1 MDKINFNKAEYLYN
15 VAVSSEVY
23 PDNPDDISL
32 HILNMLAEIREL
44 GYDEFQHFSDIQ
56 LRKIKDPAIMK
67 VLYKYYKEMDLFT
80 RDSIIY
86 KIDPKKIPDILQI
99 AKEEFLRLSPTDKLI
114 LNGFQTTMSK
124 GSFNNEYTNSM
135 FSLVEIGENYFAL
148 SKVRKQLCKNSPLKM
163 IQLLNRYEKS
173 VLIIEVIR
181 DYNYLLFSNEVTQ
194 KLNGLINITQTE
206 LNAII
211 SMSNNHDLSATTYEY
226 YKKICSVERIRKE
239 ASILL
244 NKSQK
249 RK

>member
-44 GYDEFQHFSDIQ
+44 GYDEFQHFADIQ
-56 LRKIKDPAIMK
+56 LRKIKDPGIMK

-99 AKEEFLRLSPTDKLI
+99 AKEEFLKLSPTDKLI

-135 FSLVEIGENYFAL
+135 FNLVEIGENYFAL
-148 SKVRKQLCKNSPLKM
+148 SKVRKQLCKTSPLKM

-194 KLNGLINITQTE
+194 KLNGLINITQNE
-206 LNAII
+206 LNSII

>member
-44 GYDEFQHFSDIQ
+44 GYDEFQHFADIQ

-135 FSLVEIGENYFAL
+135 FNLVEIGENYFAL

-194 KLNGLINITQTE
+194 KLNGLINITQNE
-206 LNAII
+206 LNSII